1 LSILDFLSSFLY
13 LLQTTTAVS
22 TDSTLADADA
32 SGGLGSNVGISAQI
46 TMADIDIRLHDLAAA
61 DIVLQTVKLDPADPG
76 STVMSH
82 FARGRLAA
90 EAGDIVEAV
99 TEMEAF
105 GAMSGDPAVRYSFL
119 GYTCWIAPV
128 EEAAGHP
135 DKADAVLAS
144 AGRYVDCY
152 RFRADIVDGRGDWPA
167 AVAKLKN
174 AGGA

>member
-1 LSILDFLSSFLY
+1 MSILDFLSSFLY

-22 TDSTLADADA
+22 TDSTLADANA

-61 DIVLQTVKLDPADPG
+61 DIVLQTVNLDPADPS

-105 GAMSGDPAVRYSFL
+105 GAMSGDPAVRYSFP

-135 DKADAVLAS
+135 GKADAVLAS